1 MNEDFDKLCH
11 AFSVF
16 WTAEGH
22 SAGSFSSLLF

>member
-16 WTAEGH
+16 WTAEGQ